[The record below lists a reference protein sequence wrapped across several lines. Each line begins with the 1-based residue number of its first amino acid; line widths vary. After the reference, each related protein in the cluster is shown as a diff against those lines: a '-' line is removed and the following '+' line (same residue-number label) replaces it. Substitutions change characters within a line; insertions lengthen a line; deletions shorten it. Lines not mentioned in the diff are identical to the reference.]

1 LESEQNFQTDL
12 ALEFKNEHIEIFANA
27 FYNKVNNY
35 IFLSPNGDIIDED
48 PVFEYLQENANLY
61 GGEFGFHYHPHPLDW
76 LHLQSSFET
85 VTGKQDNDDYLPL
98 IPANTINN
106 TVRIEFSTEKF
117 QEGYA
122 FITYRTRLEQANVSQ
137 FETTTDGYSLLSAGF
152 GAKTK
157 LFNKEL
163 SFNFSANNI
172 TDKVYI
178 NHLSRLKPDG
188 IPNMG
193 RNFTLGLTYNL

>member
-1 LESEQNFQTDL
+1 
-12 ALEFKNEHIEIFANA
+12 
-27 FYNKVNNY
+27 
-35 IFLSPNGDIIDED
+35 
-48 PVFEYLQENANLY
+48 
-61 GGEFGFHYHPHPLDW
+61 
-76 LHLQSSFET
+76 
-85 VTGKQDNDDYLPL
+85 
-98 IPANTINN
+98 
-106 TVRIEFSTEKF
+106 
-117 QEGYA
+117 
-122 FITYRTRLEQANVSQ
+122 VSQ

-152 GAKTK
+152 GAKAK